1 MVGRNVN
8 LKGRFMMQA
17 TQLKE
22 VVIDKIYGIN
32 DIDYLKALKKI
43 LDMRQTSEEVYR
55 LNEKQKAAI
64 RLSKQQISKGESI
77 SNEELEKEEEQW
89 LNESSGR

>member
-1 MVGRNVN
+1 
-8 LKGRFMMQA
+8 MMQA
-17 TQLKE
+17 AQLKE

-43 LDMRQTSEEVYR
+43 LDIRQTSEEVYH

-64 RLSKQQISKGESI
+64 RLSKQQISKGDSI

-89 LNESSGR
+89 LNE

>member
-1 MVGRNVN
+1 
-8 LKGRFMMQA
+8 MMQA
-17 TQLKE
+17 AQLKE

-43 LDMRQTSEEVYR
+43 LDIRQTSEEVYH

-64 RLSKQQISKGESI
+64 RLSKHQISKGDSI

-89 LNESSGR
+89 LNE

>member
-1 MVGRNVN
+1 
-8 LKGRFMMQA
+8 MMQTA
-17 TQLKE
+17 QLKE

-43 LDMRQTSEEVYR
+43 LDIRQTSEEVYH

-64 RLSKQQISKGESI
+64 RLSKQQISKGDSI

-89 LNESSGR
+89 LNE